1 MIRRFTSAQFVPA
14 DAGANDKN
22 PMGSTLLST
31 LIIAPTKL
39 DRHEILR
46 NFCQESARKGLM
58 LRRAGGAVGLERP
71 GFESTFFQER
81 GNCERSFGAH
91 RLSTCGAPA
100 CQLSGLR
107 GRVLREDL
115 LHSLE
120 RPFCRGLRRRFVL

>member
-46 NFCQESARKGLM
+46 NFCQESARKGLISGSQVRIPTGSPKRDSEQS
-58 LRRAGGAVGLERP
+58 LTRRSPV
-71 GFESTFFQER
+71 
-81 GNCERSFGAH
+81 
-91 RLSTCGAPA
+91 RLAPIA
-100 CQLSGLR
+100 PRDTTRTS
-107 GRVLREDL
+107 
-115 LHSLE
+115 S
-120 RPFCRGLRRRFVL
+120 P